1 MTKKALLYLVLTFFF
16 CWIILPI
23 YFALGGKFNSP
34 YTLPVLLIYMFVP
47 MTMAI
52 IVQKLIY
59 REPLRDY
66 VPVSIYWRRWFLL
79 ALIFPPLVL
88 FILARWF
95 RWNRWFFFAWFL
107 PPLLAIASMGVTL
120 LIPGITFS
128 PSMEGM
134 FQRFS
139 SSLTP
144 EQLQAMRDS
153 AAALPVHP
161 FWLTLIQGLIAG
173 VTVNAIAGF
182 GEELGWRGLLQK
194 ELSHL
199 GFWKSSL
206 LIGVIW
212 GVWHAPIILQGYN
225 YPDHPQFGVFMM
237 TVFTTLFAPLI
248 AYARIKAKSVIAAAI
263 MHGSLNGTAGL
274 SFILIAGGDD
284 LTNGILGIAGFIVF
298 AVANLILYFWIRR
311 SGDPTGASPLAPLG
325 RGIG

>member
-1 MTKKALLYLVLTFFF
+1 MTKKALLYLALTFFF

-59 REPLRDY
+59 HEPLR
-66 VPVSIYWRRWFLL
+66 
-79 ALIFPPLVL
+79 APLG
-88 FILARWF
+88 ISF

-107 PPLLAIASMGVTL
+107 PPLIAIASMGVTL

-182 GEELGWRGLLQK
+182 GEELGWRGFLQK

-212 GVWHAPIILQGYN
+212 GIWHAPIILQGYN

-311 SGDPTGASPLAPLG
+311 SGDQMLLA
-325 RGIG
+325 

>member
-1 MTKKALLYLVLTFFF
+1 MTKKALLYLALTFFF

-59 REPLRDY
+59 HEPLR
-66 VPVSIYWRRWFLL
+66 
-79 ALIFPPLVL
+79 APLG
-88 FILARWF
+88 ISF

-161 FWLTLIQGLIAG
+161 FWLSLIQGLIAG

-212 GVWHAPIILQGYN
+212 GIWHAPIILQGYN

-311 SGDPTGASPLAPLG
+311 SGDQMLLA
-325 RGIG
+325 